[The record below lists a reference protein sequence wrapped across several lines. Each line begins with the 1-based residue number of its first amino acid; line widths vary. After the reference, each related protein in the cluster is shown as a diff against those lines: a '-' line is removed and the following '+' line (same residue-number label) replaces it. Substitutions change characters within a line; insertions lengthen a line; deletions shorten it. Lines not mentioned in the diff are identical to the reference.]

1 METTNTK
8 ENGGVHRAIFRPWDA
23 EDSSSESSSGSR
35 PSSVSSPESTCAVLV
50 RPQPI
55 LPPPDMLPVHPVPAS
70 ALGYSADLL
79 LSELWLAEL
88 DRSVMLAAGV
98 GVEAAAKLK
107 KASVQRPKKFNCP
120 HCDVCFSNNGQL
132 KSHIRIHTGE
142 RPFACEHDGCGK
154 TFTRNEE
161 LTRHRRIHSGLRP
174 FPCPVCQKPF
184 GRKDHL
190 KKHVKTH
197 QRMVPAGLPFYP
209 APFW

>member
-1 METTNTK
+1 METSTK
-8 ENGGVHRAIFRPWDA
+8 DSSKTLFRPWD
-23 EDSSSESSSGSR
+23 GSD
-35 PSSVSSPESTCAVLV
+35 LV
-50 RPQPI
+50 RPKPVVSTGIVPPI
-55 LPPPDMLPVHPVPAS
+55 LPAMT
-70 ALGYSADLL
+70 GYQSELL

-98 GVEAAAKLK
+98 EAASKLK
-107 KASVQRPKKFNCP
+107 KPAVQRPKKFQCP

-161 LTRHRRIHSGLRP
+161 LTRHRRIHTGLRP

-197 QRMVPAGLPFYP
+197 QRMVPPGLPFYSN
-209 APFW
+209 PFW

>member
-1 METTNTK
+1 K
-8 ENGGVHRAIFRPWDA
+8 AIFRPWDAAA

-35 PSSVSSPESTCAVLV
+35 PSSVSSPESSPMLV
-50 RPQPI
+50 RPQPLLAPAAAI
-55 LPPPDMLPVHPVPAS
+55 DVLPVTQMPAS
-70 ALGYSADLL
+70 ALGYPPELL

-98 GVEAAAKLK
+98 DAAAKLK

-197 QRMVPAGLPFYP
+197 QRMVPAAAGLPFYP